1 MKILL
6 ALTPLAIILG
16 IGCNQNQDSFRV
28 SSGSVEVPPPDPRA
42 KKMWKANLPEAK
54 ARAAKNGK
62 LVFVDFTGSTW
73 CPPCIS
79 LHEHVLTQKEFLDY
93 AEQNFELVALDFP
106 RDTSKASKPLIET
119 ALKYKVE
126 GFPTIIVMEAN
137 GKELHRLVGFKN
149 KNAKAYTADLKKAL
163 GR

>member
-6 ALTPLAIILG
+6 ALALLTMIVS
-16 IGCNQNQDSFRV
+16 IGCTQNQDSFRV
-28 SSGSVEVPPPDPRA
+28 SSESVEVPPPDPRA

-54 ARAAKNGK
+54 TRAAKNGK
-62 LVFVDFTGSTW
+62 LVFVDFTGSSW
-73 CPPCIS
+73 CPPCIA

-106 RDTSKASKPLIET
+106 RDTSKAPKTLNEA

-137 GKELHRLVGFKN
+137 GRELHRLVGFN
-149 KNAKAYTADLKKAL
+149 YKNAKAYTADLKKAL

>member
-6 ALTPLAIILG
+6 ALAPLTMIVS
-16 IGCNQNQDSFRV
+16 IGCTQNQDSFRV
-28 SSGSVEVPPPDPRA
+28 SSESVEVPPPDPRA

-54 ARAAKNGK
+54 TRAAKNGK
-62 LVFVDFTGSTW
+62 FVFVDFTGSSW
-73 CPPCIS
+73 CPPCIA

-106 RDTSKASKPLIET
+106 RDTSKAPKTLNEA

-137 GKELHRLVGFKN
+137 GRELHRLVGFN
-149 KNAKAYTADLKKAL
+149 YKNAKAYTADLKKAL